1 MRLASPNRATSAET
15 DPVALALLR
24 RGLVAPGLLADRPR
38 TKERG
43 SAVPVTAGVRA
54 LEADALAL
62 GYLVGP
68 RLHAYLSRQQTARLA
83 ALGHGLLDALAC
95 LVGAHVP
102 HLPLFKN
109 FPARVPASTDD
120 LYVRRMF
127 SYILQ
132 FNEVSCVLC
141 GKEGTVRPVSPC
153 GHLICLTCWDMDH
166 YTGCPICH
174 RRIDEADAH
183 LDAATWRP
191 SGAVPQDEALDPA
204 AAPRRAVRLELVE
217 YLDDEVYAAVGAL
230 LRRRTPL
237 REQELAELD
246 ALLDFAG
253 HRDLAWLPD
262 VVEVRETRAH
272 VLHRLLADP
281 ALADRLPQLLDR
293 HVTTATDMLRLLHL
307 RSGGD
312 AGMRRPLT
320 RRASLPRR
328 LRRLVLARLN
338 TLDPA
343 ALLDD
348 LHRHREAWL
357 RAAENLHPFEEPA
370 RHPVAALA
378 FAALRG
384 TVPAP
389 GSPLDAVLA
398 DAAERHA
405 AVVHRHRGRVRYRT
419 WRSQVE
425 IALRDGADAHAL
437 ALLAQRPGELL
448 RRVTMLAHRHT
459 GDTTAFLLTVAEAAE
474 KAAPGVV
481 LAALA
486 AVRAA
491 TQVAHPRL
499 FFPAGAGAR
508 LWTTADIRR
517 RLPAELGG
525 ELDQLLVEEMLR
537 RAAALPRVETALLD
551 TGLADVLAPFAARTA
566 STALLD
572 LPRGSTQPLPDGDVV
587 RLFLH
592 WTEPQGVRV
601 DLDLSVAMYDGHGKF
616 TGLCDFTRLRFAD
629 RAAVHSGDL
638 TSAPAPLGA
647 SEFVDLNLS
656 RLLAEGVRYLVMVVF
671 SYNDIPFEQM
681 TDAFAGVMAN
691 PPGGSLGRRGPFA
704 AGNEPFQPQRVEQR
718 FDLTG
723 AEKVATPLVVDLYER
738 RTRWLDAKLAASGV
752 GHQVG
757 GYSVQL
763 GRLAVA
769 ADRYF
774 GAGFRVSMWELACW
788 HAAARADRVLVRADT
803 VRGYERQPYERTVD
817 FVARLVHAGPAEDQQ
832 TAQSAP
838 AAFAALLHGDAEL
851 TDAARVYTLYHD
863 GLDAARVDRL
873 AAADLVA
880 QLAPVPE
887 GAVR

>member
-1 MRLASPNRATSAET
+1 MPLAPPNRAAFAET

-24 RGLVAPGLLADRPR
+24 RGLVAPGLLADRQR
-38 TKERG
+38 IKERG
-43 SAVPVTAGVRA
+43 TPAPVAAGVRA

-62 GYLVGP
+62 GYLIGP
-68 RLHAYLSRQQTARLA
+68 RLHAYLSRQQAPRLA
-83 ALGHGLLDALAC
+83 TLGHGLLAALAS

-120 LYVRRMF
+120 LFVQRMF
-127 SYILQ
+127 AYLLQ
-132 FNEVSCVLC
+132 FNELSCVLC
-141 GKEGTVRPVSPC
+141 GKQGTVRPVSPC
-153 GHLICLTCWDMDH
+153 GHLVCVTCWDLDH

-191 SGAVPQDEALDPA
+191 SGIVPHDQALDPT

-217 YLDDEVYAAVGAL
+217 YLDDEVYAAVSAML
-230 LRRRTPL
+230 CRRTPL

-246 ALLDFAG
+246 AMLDFTG

-262 VVEVRETRAH
+262 VIEVRETRAH
-272 VLHRLLADP
+272 VLHRLLTDP

-293 HVTTATDMLRLLHL
+293 HATTATDLLRLLHL
-307 RSGGD
+307 HSGGD
-312 AGMRRPLT
+312 AGLRRPPA

-338 TLDPA
+338 TLPTV

-348 LHRHREAWL
+348 LHRHRDAWL
-357 RAAENLHPFEEPA
+357 RMAENLHPFEEPA
-370 RHPVAALA
+370 RHPDAAMA

-384 TVPAP
+384 TVPTP

-398 DAAERHA
+398 ATAGRHA
-405 AVVHRHRGRVRYRT
+405 GLVHRHRGRVRYRT

-425 IALRDGADAHAL
+425 IALRDGNDEHAV
-437 ALLAQRPGELL
+437 ALLAQRPGELM
-448 RRVTMLAHRHT
+448 RRVAMLAHRHR
-459 GDTTAFLLTVAEAAE
+459 GDTTEFLLTVAEAAE

-481 LAALA
+481 LAALG

-491 TQVAHPRL
+491 TQPARPRL
-499 FFPAGAGAR
+499 FFPAGAAAR
-508 LWTTADIRR
+508 LWTTADTRR
-517 RLPAELGG
+517 RLPADLGG
-525 ELDQLLVEEMLR
+525 ELEQLLVEEMLR

-551 TGLADVLAPFAARTA
+551 TGLTDVLAPFAARTA

-592 WTEPQGVRV
+592 WTEPEGVRV
-601 DLDLSVAMYDGHGKF
+601 DLDLSVAMYDVHGEF
-616 TGLCDFTRLRFAD
+616 AGLCDFTRLRFGD

-647 SEFVDLNLS
+647 SEFVDLDVS
-656 RLLAEGVRYLVMVVF
+656 RLLGAGVRYLVMVVF
-671 SYNDIPFEQM
+671 SYNDIAFEQM

-704 AGNEPFQPQRVEQR
+704 AGGDPFQPQRVEQR

-723 AEKVATPLVVDLYER
+723 ADRVATPLVVDLYER
-738 RTRWLDAKLAASGV
+738 RTRWLDAKLTASGS

-788 HAAARADRVLVRADT
+788 HAAARADRVLVRDGV
-803 VRGYERQPYERTVD
+803 VRGYERQPYERAVD
-817 FVARLVHAGPAEDQQ
+817 FAARLVHAGPAEHDE

-851 TDAARVYTLYHD
+851 TDAARVYALYHG

-880 QLAPVPE
+880 QLAPMSKT
-887 GAVR
+887 GG